1 MTEVIPDHKWRR
13 PSTDASR
20 KSLERVQNIIGDFD
34 SDHTMKYYDY
44 WSEHYEQD
52 LVNLDYKVPDFMAES
67 LFGILKPSDWTNKSF
82 TALDIGAGTGQM
94 AIALKNIQYEG
105 LIDALDGNSLMLKKA
120 EGKGLYRT
128 LTRHL
133 LTTDSPLPYESN
145 KYDAVVCCCAMVPA
159 LIQPECLPDM
169 ARVVKPGGQ
178 LYFTTRATDGNNT
191 FRARVDKQLNQMYES
206 GLLRFKSEAVIP
218 QYSWPVEEVGEDG
231 QKHFI
236 AAVAICLEKLR
247 PSED

>member
-1 MTEVIPDHKWRR
+1 MTEVVPDHKWRR

-34 SDHTMKYYDY
+34 ADHTMKYYDY

-52 LVNLDYKVPDFMAES
+52 LENLDYKVPDFMAES
-67 LFGILKPSDWTNKSF
+67 LFSFLNPSNWTDKSF
-82 TALDIGAGTGQM
+82 TVLDIGAGTGQM
-94 AIALKNIQYEG
+94 AIALSKIQYAG

-120 EGKGLYRT
+120 QSKNLYRN

-133 LTTDSPLPYESN
+133 LTTESPLPHDSN
-145 KYDAVVCCCAMVPA
+145 AYNVVVCCCAMVPA

-169 ARVVKPGGQ
+169 VRVVKCGGL
-178 LYFTTRATDGNNT
+178 LYFTTRATDGNNS
-191 FRARVDKQLNQMYES
+191 FRARVDEQLNRMYES
-206 GLLRFKSEAVIP
+206 GLIRFKSEAVIP
-218 QYSWPVEEVGEDG
+218 QYSWPVEEIGEDG

-236 AAVAICLEKLR
+236 AAVAICVEKIK
-247 PSED
+247 SSD